1 MKPEPAE
8 PSAEPSELSALLDSI
23 TSLGSEEGAI
33 FWDPASRFDGG
44 NCRHVPESRPN
55 HNNLPP
61 HPPHELC
68 NLMNSSPIR
77 WRTSH
82 WLHRSDLLTAVSEHE
97 THQHPPHA
105 QTRPLQ
111 IQREVRAHFSVY
123 PHSELLRAVVKC
135 ERFVKCSRKKKKK
148 KRLIFCSDSCS
159 GLQTKKQKK
168 KKPPQSLKDDTQ
180 RRLITK
186 GREDNCLQSM

>member
-135 ERFVKCSRKKKKK
+135 ERFVKCSRKKKNVWFSVLTAVLGSRQKN
-148 KRLIFCSDSCS
+148 
-159 GLQTKKQKK
+159 KK
-168 KKPPQSLKDDTQ
+168 KKTSAVTERWYSTAIDYK
-180 RRLITK
+180 R
-186 GREDNCLQSM
+186 